1 MAERAANYKK
11 MYKLVRT
18 ERTSNAADAWNLRR
32 AQLNIDDR
40 DVRDNNMS
48 LADTVALTLT
58 TLNRFNPFHLR
69 MLPLS
74 YFIYNQL
81 YI

>member
-18 ERTSNAADAWNLRR
+18 ERTSNAADAWNLRL

-40 DVRDNNMS
+40 DVRDNNIGRHGGINFDDLES
-48 LADTVALTLT
+48 
-58 TLNRFNPFHLR
+58 F
-69 MLPLS
+69 
-74 YFIYNQL
+74 
-81 YI
+81 

>member
-40 DVRDNNMS
+40 DVRDNNIGRHGGINFDDLES
-48 LADTVALTLT
+48 
-58 TLNRFNPFHLR
+58 F
-69 MLPLS
+69 
-74 YFIYNQL
+74 
-81 YI
+81 

>member
-11 MYKLVRT
+11 IYKVVST

-40 DVRDNNMS
+40 DVRDNNIGRHGGIDFDDLES
-48 LADTVALTLT
+48 
-58 TLNRFNPFHLR
+58 F
-69 MLPLS
+69 
-74 YFIYNQL
+74 
-81 YI
+81 

>member
-32 AQLNIDDR
+32 AQLNIDDS
-40 DVRDNNMS
+40 DVRDNNICRHGGINFDDLES
-48 LADTVALTLT
+48 
-58 TLNRFNPFHLR
+58 F
-69 MLPLS
+69 
-74 YFIYNQL
+74 
-81 YI
+81 

>member
-40 DVRDNNMS
+40 DVLDNNIGRHGGIDFDDLES
-48 LADTVALTLT
+48 
-58 TLNRFNPFHLR
+58 F
-69 MLPLS
+69 
-74 YFIYNQL
+74 
-81 YI
+81 

>member
-32 AQLNIDDR
+32 AQLNIDDS
-40 DVRDNNMS
+40 DVRDNNIGRHGGINFDDLES
-48 LADTVALTLT
+48 
-58 TLNRFNPFHLR
+58 F
-69 MLPLS
+69 
-74 YFIYNQL
+74 
-81 YI
+81 

>member
-40 DVRDNNMS
+40 DVRDNNIGRHGGIDFDDLES
-48 LADTVALTLT
+48 
-58 TLNRFNPFHLR
+58 F
-69 MLPLS
+69 
-74 YFIYNQL
+74 
-81 YI
+81 

>member
-40 DVRDNNMS
+40 DVQDHTIEKHGGINFDDLES
-48 LADTVALTLT
+48 
-58 TLNRFNPFHLR
+58 F
-69 MLPLS
+69 
-74 YFIYNQL
+74 
-81 YI
+81 

>member
-40 DVRDNNMS
+40 DVRDNIIGRHGGINFDDLES
-48 LADTVALTLT
+48 
-58 TLNRFNPFHLR
+58 F
-69 MLPLS
+69 
-74 YFIYNQL
+74 
-81 YI
+81 